1 MNTKFD
7 ELLEFPC
14 KFPFKV
20 LGVADPAL
28 PDMVVEV
35 LQQHA
40 PGTYSPTVQPSSK
53 GNYHSV
59 RVTVTA
65 QSKEHIEAMYTAL
78 GNIELV
84 RYVLCRPLAPPPGRL
99 IICQPAVVAALAD
112 PSACQ

>member
-1 MNTKFD
+1 MNCWSS
-7 ELLEFPC
+7 LQVP
-14 KFPFKV
+14 V
-20 LGVADPAL
+20 QGAWRGRSAL

-78 GNIELV
+78 GKIELV
-84 RYVLCRPLAPPPGRL
+84 RYVL
-99 IICQPAVVAALAD
+99 
-112 PSACQ
+112 

>member
-20 LGVADPAL
+20 LGIADPTL
-28 PDMVVEV
+28 PDQVVEV

-40 PGTYSPTVQPSSK
+40 PGTYSPFVQPSSK
-53 GNYHSV
+53 GKYHSV

-65 QSKEHIEAMYTAL
+65 QSKEHIEAMYHAL
-78 GNIELV
+78 GKIELV
-84 RYVLCRPLAPPPGRL
+84 KYVL
-99 IICQPAVVAALAD
+99 
-112 PSACQ
+112 

>member
-40 PGTYSPTVQPSSK
+40 PGAYSPTVQPSSK

-78 GNIELV
+78 GKIELV
-84 RYVLCRPLAPPPGRL
+84 RYVL
-99 IICQPAVVAALAD
+99 
-112 PSACQ
+112 

>member
-14 KFPFKV
+14 KFRS
-20 LGVADPAL
+20 
-28 PDMVVEV
+28 

-84 RYVLCRPLAPPPGRL
+84 RYVL
-99 IICQPAVVAALAD
+99 
-112 PSACQ
+112 

>member
-14 KFPFKV
+14 QFPFKV
-20 LGVADPAL
+20 LGMADAAL
-28 PDMVVEV
+28 PEQVVEV

-40 PGTYSPTVQPSSK
+40 PGTYSPTVHPSSK
-53 GNYHSV
+53 GTYHSV

-78 GNIELV
+78 GDLALV
-84 RYVLCRPLAPPPGRL
+84 RYVL
-99 IICQPAVVAALAD
+99 
-112 PSACQ
+112 

>member
-35 LQQHA
+35 LQQYA

-84 RYVLCRPLAPPPGRL
+84 RYVL
-99 IICQPAVVAALAD
+99 
-112 PSACQ
+112 

>member
-7 ELLEFPC
+7 ELLEFHC

-28 PDMVVEV
+28 PDQVVEV

-40 PGTYSPTVQPSSK
+40 PGTYSPTVQPSTK

-78 GNIELV
+78 GKIELV
-84 RYVLCRPLAPPPGRL
+84 RYVL
-99 IICQPAVVAALAD
+99 
-112 PSACQ
+112 

>member
-14 KFPFKV
+14 KFPIKL

-28 PDMVVEV
+28 PDQVVEV
-35 LQQHA
+35 LQQDA
-40 PGTYSPTVQPSSK
+40 PGTYSPTVQPSTK

-78 GNIELV
+78 GKIELV
-84 RYVLCRPLAPPPGRL
+84 RYVL
-99 IICQPAVVAALAD
+99 
-112 PSACQ
+112 

>member
-28 PDMVVEV
+28 PDQVVEV
-35 LQQHA
+35 LQQHT

-65 QSKEHIEAMYTAL
+65 QSKEHIEAMYHAL
-78 GNIELV
+78 GKIELV
-84 RYVLCRPLAPPPGRL
+84 KYVL
-99 IICQPAVVAALAD
+99 
-112 PSACQ
+112 

>member
-20 LGVADPAL
+20 LG
-28 PDMVVEV
+28 E
-35 LQQHA
+35 
-40 PGTYSPTVQPSSK
+40 

-78 GNIELV
+78 GKIELV
-84 RYVLCRPLAPPPGRL
+84 RYVL
-99 IICQPAVVAALAD
+99 
-112 PSACQ
+112 

>member
-78 GNIELV
+78 DKIELV
-84 RYVLCRPLAPPPGRL
+84 RYVL
-99 IICQPAVVAALAD
+99 
-112 PSACQ
+112 

>member
-28 PDMVVEV
+28 PEMVVEV

-40 PGTYSPTVQPSSK
+40 PGTYSPTVQSSSK

-65 QSKEHIEAMYTAL
+65 QSKEHIEAMYHAL
-78 GNIELV
+78 GKIELV
-84 RYVLCRPLAPPPGRL
+84 KYVL
-99 IICQPAVVAALAD
+99 
-112 PSACQ
+112 

>member
-28 PDMVVEV
+28 PDRVVEV

-40 PGTYSPTVQPSSK
+40 PGTYSPSVRPSTK

-59 RVTVTA
+59 TVTVIA
-65 QSKEHIEAMYTAL
+65 QSKEHIEAMYVAL
-78 GNIELV
+78 GEIEQV
-84 RYVLCRPLAPPPGRL
+84 RYVL
-99 IICQPAVVAALAD
+99 
-112 PSACQ
+112 

>member
-28 PDMVVEV
+28 PDQVVEV

-40 PGTYSPTVQPSSK
+40 PGTYSPTVQPS
-53 GNYHSV
+53 
-59 RVTVTA
+59 TTA
-65 QSKEHIEAMYTAL
+65 IRRMPSL
-78 GNIELV
+78 LV
-84 RYVLCRPLAPPPGRL
+84 AEETRL
-99 IICQPAVVAALAD
+99 
-112 PSACQ
+112 

>member
-14 KFPFKV
+14 KFTFKV

-78 GNIELV
+78 GKIELV
-84 RYVLCRPLAPPPGRL
+84 RYVL
-99 IICQPAVVAALAD
+99 
-112 PSACQ
+112 

>member
-59 RVTVTA
+59 RVTVTSIRA
-65 QSKEHIEAMYTAL
+65 TWLSINMMRAFFGE
-78 GNIELV
+78 
-84 RYVLCRPLAPPPGRL
+84 PLK
-99 IICQPAVVAALAD
+99 
-112 PSACQ
+112 

>member
-20 LGVADPAL
+20 HGVADPAL

-78 GNIELV
+78 GKIELV
-84 RYVLCRPLAPPPGRL
+84 RYVL
-99 IICQPAVVAALAD
+99 
-112 PSACQ
+112 